1 MKPDAVTITAELEGI
16 AAQLYAWSNYLL
28 ELEQNLTPTVM
39 GQALHAIADHLERIT
54 ADVGEGV
61 KA

>member
-1 MKPDAVTITAELEGI
+1 MSDAVTIAAELEGVT
-16 AAQLYAWSNYLL
+16 AQLYALSHYLVEGEDL
-28 ELEQNLTPTVM
+28 LTAQTL
-39 GQALHAIADHLERIT
+39 GQALHGMAAHLERIT